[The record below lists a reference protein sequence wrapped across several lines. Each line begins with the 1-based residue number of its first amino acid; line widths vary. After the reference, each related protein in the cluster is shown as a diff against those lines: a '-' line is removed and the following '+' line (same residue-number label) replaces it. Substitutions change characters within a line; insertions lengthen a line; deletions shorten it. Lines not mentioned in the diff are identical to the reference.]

1 MLDKGQWRQR
11 EGNKRLLHFQKK
23 SYVFLKRRILNFKSV
38 NFTDKKTEKYGFIF
52 REINVIKESLLMAT
66 SVK

>member
-1 MLDKGQWRQR
+1 M
-11 EGNKRLLHFQKK
+11 F
-23 SYVFLKRRILNFKSV
+23 FLKRRILNFKSV